1 MLQSLGLDG
10 RIRFSTFPYA
20 YCKLLSCFG
29 TILSYVNL
37 CLRVRYKKK
46 KCMSDNISLKRWYET
61 SFLRECLNLLKFDVD
76 IIEIYLNECFHARS
90 CGSSCGCLYINIYI
104 YIYMYLYI
112 FGYHKDV
119 WINSGLNFEK
129 WTWLFAMITPITEA
143 LLR

>member
-37 CLRVRYKKK
+37 CLRVRYKKKK

-104 YIYMYLYI
+104 YIYIYLDTTKM
-112 FGYHKDV
+112 FGLIV
-119 WINSGLNFEK
+119 GWILRNEHGYLR
-129 WTWLFAMITPITEA
+129 WLPP
-143 LLR
+143 LLKHC